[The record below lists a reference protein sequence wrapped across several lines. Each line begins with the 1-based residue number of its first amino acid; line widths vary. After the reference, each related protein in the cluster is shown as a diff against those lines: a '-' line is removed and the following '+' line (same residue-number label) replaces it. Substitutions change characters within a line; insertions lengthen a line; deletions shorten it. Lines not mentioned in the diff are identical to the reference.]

1 MTVST
6 EVHLLDTPLPSPS
19 LLNLLSNHLPHSL
32 PVLRRLQ
39 YAANFSSDSDNNA
52 PGTTP
57 YSHVLYAS
65 KYSVEECLGLS
76 KTAATPS
83 SAFTSTCTQPQEKQQ
98 QQQQQQ
104 QNKNG
109 NGNGNENGNGNADAN
124 GSKPRKG
131 KKEGRKHFAAAF
143 VDLSRFPETQAWVYS
158 TLEDHCFFD
167 PGVGTGTTMDGS
179 TTSTT
184 SMTTTSEEVFGSQ
197 SQSHSLLPEEEAQEC
212 DELML
217 VLLRRMRTIALQMPL
232 VLEGSASEQRQK
244 NWTEAREYL
253 LMNAAG
259 NKNEGPGPK
268 VMIGSLAEIHRHRL
282 FLLDPKGGRVHMH
295 KTANIPE
302 EIEWE
307 VCQKWL
313 FRTEALVS
321 SSSSSS
327 SEKEEEGQLGTTLEK
342 EKGLVWD
349 RVRTK
354 EDVRLV
360 QSRTSIKRQEDTLL
374 GLPSVAVRDGEG
386 GRMVAWGFM
395 AFDGTLMTLH
405 VEEQY
410 RGKGL
415 AKAVACKVMRDHVKD
430 YGDDGWG
437 AADVFLENYRSQGV
451 CKSIGGRVGWLLS
464 WAVVDLATVGDAL

>member
-1 MTVST
+1 MTMST
-6 EVHLLDTPLPSPS
+6 ELHLLDTPLPSPS
-19 LLNLLSNHLPHSL
+19 LLNLLSNHLPYSL

-65 KYSVEECLGLS
+65 KYSVEECLGLP

-83 SAFTSTCTQPQEKQQ
+83 LASTCTQPQEKQQ
-98 QQQQQQ
+98 Q
-104 QNKNG
+104 NKNG
-109 NGNGNENGNGNADAN
+109 NGNENENAN
-124 GSKPRKG
+124 GSKPRKE
-131 KKEGRKHFAAAF
+131 KEGRKHFAAAF

-167 PGVGTGTTMDGS
+167 PGTGTTMDGS
-179 TTSTT
+179 TTP
-184 SMTTTSEEVFGSQ
+184 TTTSEEVFGSQ
-197 SQSHSLLPEEEAQEC
+197 SQSHSLPEEEAQEC

-217 VLLRRMRTIALQMPL
+217 ALLRRMRTIALQMPL

-259 NKNEGPGPK
+259 NGGAGPK

-282 FLLDPKGGRVHMH
+282 FLDPKGGRVHMH

-321 SSSSSS
+321 SSSS
-327 SEKEEEGQLGTTLEK
+327 EKEGKNEGELGTTME
-342 EKGLVWD
+342 EEGLVWD

>member
-1 MTVST
+1 MTEPSAPYF
-6 EVHLLDTPLPSPS
+6 HLLDTPLPSPS
-19 LLNLLSNHLPHSL
+19 LLNLLSNHLPYSL

-39 YAANFSSDSDNNA
+39 YAANFSDNNNNNNNGL
-52 PGTTP
+52 GTTP
-57 YSHVLYAS
+57 YSHVLFAS
-65 KYSVEECLGLS
+65 RHSLEDLVQSFESESESEAVAVAEADDQQAEDEDEVDGKSGQ
-76 KTAATPS
+76 AA
-83 SAFTSTCTQPQEKQQ
+83 A
-98 QQQQQQ
+98 
-104 QNKNG
+104 
-109 NGNGNENGNGNADAN
+109 AD
-124 GSKPRKG
+124 GKG
-131 KKEGRKHFAAAF
+131 KRKRKRRRQHFAAAF

-158 TLEDHCFFD
+158 TMEDHCFFD
-167 PGVGTGTTMDGS
+167 PGTGTTMDGS
-179 TTSTT
+179 TTWG
-184 SMTTTSEEVFGSQ
+184 VFGSQ
-197 SQSHSLLPEEEAQEC
+197 SQSHSLPEEEAQEC

-217 VLLRRMRTIALQMPL
+217 ALLRRMRTIALQMPL
-232 VLEGSASEQRQK
+232 VLEKASEQRQK
-244 NWTEAREYL
+244 NWTEARAYL
-253 LMNAAG
+253 CMDAAAG
-259 NKNEGPGPK
+259 GPGPK

-282 FLLDPKGGRVHMH
+282 FLDQGRVHMH

-321 SSSSSS
+321 SSPS
-327 SEKEEEGQLGTTLEK
+327 SEKEREGELETTMEK
-342 EKGLVWD
+342 EGLVWD

-374 GLPSVAVRDGEG
+374 GLPSVAVRDGE

-451 CKSIGGRVGWLLS
+451 CRSIGGRVGWLLS
-464 WAVVDLATVGDAL
+464 WAVVDLATAGDAL